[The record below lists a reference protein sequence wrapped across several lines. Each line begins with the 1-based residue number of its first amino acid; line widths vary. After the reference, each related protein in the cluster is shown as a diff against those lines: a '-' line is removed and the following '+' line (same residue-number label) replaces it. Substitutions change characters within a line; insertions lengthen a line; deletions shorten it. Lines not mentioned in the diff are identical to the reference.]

1 MTVLRRVSQRGARD
15 ALMNAARHEEIALCA
30 IRTVAF
36 LKTQI
41 QSEDIEDDEP
51 GGVCYR
57 LSHRL
62 IEKLRGKDAATVS
75 AAMILLDTL
84 FSEDQQ
90 NGHEDEAESY
100 VCALSTF
107 LYKSFGANMSGAAG
121 DRGRTLEV
129 RSISRSL
136 QDPESSDPFPTAD
149 ELARHLRPL
158 SIWEYERTWSLP
170 GPSPRDYLQPQD
182 TQHRNPL
189 DEAGTNLRKRAERM
203 RLERRQRRSEFI
215 YVDGLPDSKY
225 FTPKQAGWK
234 KSKDKETMVSR
245 IRDNLQS
252 DDALVS
258 DEELPDDVHVFKL
271 RGGAELTYYF
281 NRLDVDMPNDPLLKD
296 VLPRVTAVYVQ
307 GYRPKLPQLPRLK
320 RCYCTGLC
328 CDVDVPKSVVTTIVP
343 EVVDSDEHLHETRCE
358 YCEEVIEL

>member
-1 MTVLRRVSQRGARD
+1 MTYEPPSPSRIYGAFADPRIMTVLRRVSQTGARD
-15 ALMNAARHEEIALCA
+15 ALMNAAHHEEIALCA

-41 QSEDIEDDEP
+41 QSEDIEDYEP

-149 ELARHLRPL
+149 ELASHLSPL
-158 SIWEYERTWSLP
+158 SIREYERTWSLP
-170 GPSPRDYLQPQD
+170 GPNPRDYLQPQD
-182 TQHRNPL
+182 SQLRNPP
-189 DEAGTNLRKRAERM
+189 DEAGTNLRKRAKRM
-203 RLERRQRRSEFI
+203 RLERRQRRS
-215 YVDGLPDSKY
+215 
-225 FTPKQAGWK
+225 
-234 KSKDKETMVSR
+234 
-245 IRDNLQS
+245 
-252 DDALVS
+252 
-258 DEELPDDVHVFKL
+258 
-271 RGGAELTYYF
+271 
-281 NRLDVDMPNDPLLKD
+281 
-296 VLPRVTAVYVQ
+296 
-307 GYRPKLPQLPRLK
+307 
-320 RCYCTGLC
+320 
-328 CDVDVPKSVVTTIVP
+328 
-343 EVVDSDEHLHETRCE
+343 
-358 YCEEVIEL
+358 